1 MVHRIAQGFQE
12 HFGEACQTRINK
24 LSGIN
29 AKGLFS
35 IYSLDGKRI
44 TTGAKRQDF
53 KVLKRLNFNYRS
65 GLSSPDLKDGV
76 SSPKSDDKIEIG
88 TRRADFIVAEKVVVE
103 LKALTKLDDTH
114 IAQGKNYL
122 EAFRFEIGLLINFG
136 GKSLEHIRLFNS
148 NKKV

>member
-1 MVHRIAQGFQE
+1 MG
-12 HFGEACQTRINK
+12 
-24 LSGIN
+24 
-29 AKGLFS
+29 
-35 IYSLDGKRI
+35 
-44 TTGAKRQDF
+44 
-53 KVLKRLNFNYRS
+53 
-65 GLSSPDLKDGV
+65 SP
-76 SSPKSDDKIEIG
+76 SPKSDDKIEIG